1 MIFIIPQ
8 NGNLCWLPGNC
19 SQSSYSLPV
28 KKGALPI
35 EIKIIMSISCAS
47 TQILLLNGFLQG
59 WLLDGQMCEWYPPP
73 SSTEMVWDFCRS
85 PLCQTEPQQISPIHH
100 HQHFTGLWTQYCILN
115 SRHVRK
121 LNSTLISFHLYFMF
135 YSLIFAMYVLGL
147 DIPKKHHMLEK
158 QILEMQTVWK
168 RRPLERHTVSL
179 HNQLSVPKLWS
190 P

>member
-47 TQILLLNGFLQG
+47 TQMLLLNGCLQG

-115 SRHVRK
+115 SRREKTEFNTDIIPFV
-121 LNSTLISFHLYFMF
+121 L
-135 YSLIFAMYVLGL
+135 YVLLTHFCNVCVRIGHSQETPYARKADL
-147 DIPKKHHMLEK
+147 
-158 QILEMQTVWK
+158 
-168 RRPLERHTVSL
+168 RNANSL
-179 HNQLSVPKLWS
+179 KTKTPWATYCIIT
-190 P
+190 

>member
-1 MIFIIPQ
+1 MVISFPVALRAPKYEPSFRINNFGQFDFMIFIIPQ

-47 TQILLLNGFLQG
+47 TQMLLLNGFLQG

-100 HQHFTGLWTQYCILN
+100 HQHFTGL
-115 SRHVRK
+115 
-121 LNSTLISFHLYFMF
+121 
-135 YSLIFAMYVLGL
+135 
-147 DIPKKHHMLEK
+147 
-158 QILEMQTVWK
+158 
-168 RRPLERHTVSL
+168 
-179 HNQLSVPKLWS
+179 
-190 P
+190 